1 MTHMFSRRLFL
12 VAPGLMALAT
22 PALAQSPGAQT
33 PPADVVERFHTTL
46 LEVMRNAQN
55 LGARGRYDR
64 LTPVMS
70 QAFDLAAMTRI
81 ATGSN
86 WSSLPPDQQ
95 AALSQAF
102 TRWSIATYAARF
114 DGYSG
119 ETFTTLGT
127 QSLPNGDVLVRTRLN
142 RTDGDPVVLSY
153 LLRGN
158 PPRIV
163 DVYLTGTISELASR
177 RSEFSALIRDGG
189 VPRVMQELETRTARL
204 LAA

>member
-1 MTHMFSRRLFL
+1 MTVMLSRRLLL

-22 PALAQSPGAQT
+22 PALAQTSPT
-33 PPADVVERFHTTL
+33 DVVERFHTAL
-46 LEVMRNAQN
+46 LEVMRNAQH
-55 LGARGRYDR
+55 LGPRGRYDR

-70 QAFDLAAMTRI
+70 QAFDLGAMTRI
-81 ATGSN
+81 ATGAN
-86 WSSLPPDQQ
+86 WAGLPPDQQ
-95 AALSQAF
+95 QALSQAF

-127 QSLPNGDVLVRTRLN
+127 QTLANGDTLVRTRLN
-142 RTDGDPVVLSY
+142 RTDGEPVVLSY

>member
-1 MTHMFSRRLFL
+1 MTLMHSRRLFL
-12 VAPGLMALAT
+12 GAAGLMALAPT
-22 PALAQSPGAQT
+22 AFAQT
-33 PPADVVERFHTTL
+33 APAEVVERFHAAL
-46 LEVMRNAQN
+46 IEVMRNARN
-55 LGARGRYDR
+55 LGPRGRYDR
-64 LTPVMS
+64 LVPVMS
-70 QAFDLAAMTRI
+70 QAFDLSAMTRI

-86 WSSLPPDQQ
+86 WAGLPPDQQ
-95 AALSQAF
+95 QALSQAF

-127 QSLPNGDVLVRTRLN
+127 QTLANGDTLVRTRLN
-142 RTDGDPVVLSY
+142 RTDGEPVILSY
-153 LLRGN
+153 LLRGTT
-158 PPRIV
+158 PRIV

-177 RSEFSALIRDGG
+177 RSEFAALIRDGG

>member
-1 MTHMFSRRLFL
+1 MSSMHSRRLFL
-12 VAPGLMALAT
+12 AASGLMALAT
-22 PALAQSPGAQT
+22 PAFAQT
-33 PPADVVERFHTTL
+33 APADVVDRFHTAL
-46 LEVMRNAQN
+46 IEVMRNARN
-55 LGARGRYDR
+55 LGPRGRYDR

-70 QAFDLAAMTRI
+70 QAFDLGAMTRI

-86 WSSLPPDQQ
+86 WASLPPDQQ
-95 AALSQAF
+95 QALSQAF

-127 QSLPNGDVLVRTRLN
+127 QALPNGDTLVRTRLN

-153 LLRGN
+153 LLRGNN

>member
-1 MTHMFSRRLFL
+1 MCGMHSRRFLL
-12 VAPGLMALAT
+12 VAPALLALAR
-22 PALAQSPGAQT
+22 PAFAQAV
-33 PPADVVERFHTTL
+33 PAEVVERFHDAL
-46 LEVMRNAQN
+46 IGIMRDARR
-55 LGARGRYDR
+55 LGARGRYER
-64 LTPVMS
+64 LTPIMN

-81 ATGSN
+81 AAGSN
-86 WSSLPPDQQ
+86 WASLPPDQQ

-102 TRWSIATYAARF
+102 TRWSIATYASRF

-127 QSLPNGDVLVRTRLN
+127 QTLPNGDTLVRTRLN
-142 RTDGDPVVLSY
+142 RPDGDPVVLSY

-163 DVYLTGTISELASR
+163 DIYLTGTISELASR
-177 RSEFSALIRDGG
+177 RSEFAALIREGG
-189 VPRVMQELETRTARL
+189 MPRVMQELETRTARL

>member
-1 MTHMFSRRLFL
+1 
-12 VAPGLMALAT
+12 MALAT
-22 PALAQSPGAQT
+22 PALAQTA
-33 PPADVVERFHTTL
+33 PADVVERFHATL
-46 LEVMRNAQN
+46 LEIMRNARN
-55 LGARGRYDR
+55 LGPRGRYER
-64 LTPVMS
+64 LMPVMS
-70 QAFDLAAMTRI
+70 QAFDLGAMTRI

-86 WSSLPPDQQ
+86 WSRLPPNQQ
-95 AALSQAF
+95 QELSQAF

-127 QSLPNGDVLVRTRLN
+127 QTLPNGDTLVRTRLN

-177 RSEFSALIRDGG
+177 RSEFSSLIRDGG
-189 VPRVMQELETRTARL
+189 VPRVMHELETRTARL

>member
-1 MTHMFSRRLFL
+1 MSYMSRMLSRRLLL

-22 PALAQSPGAQT
+22 PALAQTA
-33 PPADVVERFHTTL
+33 PADVVERFHTAL
-46 LEVMRNAQN
+46 LEVMRNAHN
-55 LGARGRYDR
+55 LGPRGRYDR

-81 ATGSN
+81 AAGSN
-86 WSSLPPDQQ
+86 WTTLPPDQQ
-95 AALSQAF
+95 TALSDAF
-102 TRWSIATYAARF
+102 TRWSIATYASRF

-127 QSLPNGDVLVRTRLN
+127 QTLPNGDALVRTRLN

-177 RSEFSALIRDGG
+177 RSEFSALIREGG

-204 LAA
+204 LA

>member
-1 MTHMFSRRLFL
+1 MQTRRLLL
-12 VAPGLMALAT
+12 VAPGLLALAT
-22 PALAQSPGAQT
+22 PAFAQT
-33 PPADVVERFHTTL
+33 APADVVERFHATL
-46 LEVMRNAQN
+46 LEVMRNARS
-55 LGARGRYDR
+55 LGPRGRYDR
-64 LTPVMS
+64 LTPVMG

-86 WSSLPPDQQ
+86 WAGLPPDQQ
-95 AALSQAF
+95 QALSQAF

-119 ETFTTLGT
+119 ESFTTLGT
-127 QSLPNGDVLVRTRLN
+127 QTLPNGDALVRTRLN
-142 RTDGDPVVLSY
+142 RTDGEPVVLSY
-153 LLRGN
+153 LLRGNN

>member
-1 MTHMFSRRLFL
+1 MLPRRLLL
-12 VAPGLMALAT
+12 VAPGLLALAT
-22 PALAQSPGAQT
+22 PAFAQT
-33 PPADVVERFHTTL
+33 APADVVERFHAAL
-46 LEVMRNAQN
+46 LEVMRNARN
-55 LGARGRYDR
+55 LGPRGRYDR

-70 QAFDLAAMTRI
+70 QAFDLTAMTRI

-86 WSSLPPDQQ
+86 WASLPPDQQ

-127 QSLPNGDVLVRTRLN
+127 QALPNGDHLVRTRLN

>member
-1 MTHMFSRRLFL
+1 MTHMFSRRLLL
-12 VAPGLMALAT
+12 VAPGLLALAT
-22 PALAQSPGAQT
+22 PALAQTA
-33 PPADVVERFHTTL
+33 PADVVDRFHAAL

-55 LGARGRYDR
+55 LGPRGRYDR
-64 LTPVMS
+64 LMPVMS

-81 ATGSN
+81 ASGSN
-86 WSSLPPDQQ
+86 WASLPPDQQ

-127 QSLPNGDVLVRTRLN
+127 QTLPNGDALVRTRLN

>member
-1 MTHMFSRRLFL
+1 MTHMFSRRLLL
-12 VAPGLMALAT
+12 VAPGLLALAT
-22 PALAQSPGAQT
+22 PALAQTA
-33 PPADVVERFHTTL
+33 PADVVDRFHTAL

-55 LGARGRYDR
+55 LGPRGRYDR
-64 LTPVMS
+64 LVPVMS
-70 QAFDLAAMTRI
+70 QAFDLSAMTRI
-81 ATGSN
+81 ASGSN
-86 WSSLPPDQQ
+86 WASLPPDQQ

-127 QSLPNGDVLVRTRLN
+127 QTLPNGDALVRTRLN

>member
-1 MTHMFSRRLFL
+1 MTHMFSRRLLL
-12 VAPGLMALAT
+12 VAPGLLALAT
-22 PALAQSPGAQT
+22 PALAQTA
-33 PPADVVERFHTTL
+33 PADVVDRFHAAL

-55 LGARGRYDR
+55 LGPRGRYDR
-64 LTPVMS
+64 LTPIMS
-70 QAFDLAAMTRI
+70 QTFDLAAMTRI
-81 ATGSN
+81 ASGSN
-86 WSSLPPDQQ
+86 WASLPPDQQ

-127 QSLPNGDVLVRTRLN
+127 QTLPNGDALVRTRLN

>member
-1 MTHMFSRRLFL
+1 MCGMQSRRFFL
-12 VAPGLMALAT
+12 VAPALLALAR
-22 PALAQSPGAQT
+22 PAFAQAA
-33 PPADVVERFHTTL
+33 PAEVVERFHEAL
-46 LEVMRNAQN
+46 IGVMRDAQR

-64 LTPVMS
+64 LAPIMN

-81 ATGSN
+81 AAGSN
-86 WSSLPPDQQ
+86 WTNLPPDQQ

-102 TRWSIATYAARF
+102 TRWSIATYASRF

-127 QSLPNGDVLVRTRLN
+127 QTLPNGDTLVRTRLN

-163 DVYLTGTISELASR
+163 DIYLTGTISELASR
-177 RSEFSALIRDGG
+177 RSEFAALIREGG
-189 VPRVMQELETRTARL
+189 MPRVMQELETRTARL